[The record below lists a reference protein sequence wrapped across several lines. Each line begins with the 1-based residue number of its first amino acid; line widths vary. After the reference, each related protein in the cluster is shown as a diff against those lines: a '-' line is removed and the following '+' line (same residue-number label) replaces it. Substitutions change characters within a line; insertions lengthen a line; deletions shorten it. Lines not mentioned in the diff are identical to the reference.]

1 MKNFR
6 EVELRMNDIITPDR
20 SCIPYSKKN
29 VYLLL
34 TIPLM
39 LLILALT
46 VFLFLINP
54 ILSIIYLSFW
64 IGANIFQSYCCEFQE
79 CPYTEGFCPA
89 VAGIIPAS
97 RIARLPVIR
106 NMKKSKSRF
115 EVFATFGSLCL
126 LGLIIFPLFFLIE
139 LDVIYPLGYFILILF
154 YAFLFLWNIC
164 PVCAIR
170 KTCPGGLFSTR
181 LRSVLLDRI

>member
-1 MKNFR
+1 MVPLK
-6 EVELRMNDIITPDR
+6 EVELQMNDQIPPNKT
-20 SCIPYSKKN
+20 CIPYSRKY
-29 VYLLL
+29 VYFLL

-39 LLILALT
+39 LLILVIV

-54 ILSIIYLSFW
+54 FLSVIYLSFW
-64 IGANIFQSYCCEFQE
+64 IGANIFQSYCCNFQD
-79 CPYTEGFCPA
+79 CPYIEGFCPA

-97 RIARLPVIR
+97 RIARLPVIK

-115 EVFATFGSLCL
+115 EIFATFGSLCL

-139 LDVIYPLGYFILILF
+139 LDLLYPLAYLILILV
-154 YAFLFLWNIC
+154 YAILFLWNIC

-170 KTCPGGLFSTR
+170 GTCPGGLFSTR
-181 LRSVLLDRI
+181 LRSFFGR